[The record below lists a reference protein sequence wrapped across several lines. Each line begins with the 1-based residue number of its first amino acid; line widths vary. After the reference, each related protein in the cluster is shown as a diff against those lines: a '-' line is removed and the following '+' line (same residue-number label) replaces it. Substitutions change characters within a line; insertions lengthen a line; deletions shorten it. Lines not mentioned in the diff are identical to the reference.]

1 MRQRRL
7 DMASPFADRWAWIE
21 EEIAHRSE
29 RAGLWLDSSRL
40 TPEET
45 VREILGRL
53 PEAHVA
59 AD

>member
-1 MRQRRL
+1 
-7 DMASPFADRWAWIE
+7 MASPFADRWAWIE